1 MVGVFYLIFRKKCL
15 YFKSKTYTMEI
26 LTIIGWVLSAL
37 TAVFLGK
44 GAIEKIIGTQE
55 MVGNFAYMKL
65 EKYRMLTGVGELLSA
80 ILLLVPM
87 TSLFGAILV
96 FGFMSAAVVLHLAL
110 MGGAKTYVPMLVGLG
125 ALLGHFLR

>member
-1 MVGVFYLIFRKKCL
+1 
-15 YFKSKTYTMEI
+15 MEI

-44 GAIEKIIGTQE
+44 SAIEKIIGTQE

-65 EKYRMLTGVGELLSA
+65 EKYRVMTGVGELLSA
-80 ILLLVPM
+80 SLLLLPM
-87 TSLFGAILV
+87 TSLYGAILV

-110 MGGAKTYVPMLVGLG
+110 MNGAKTYVPMMVGLG

>member
-1 MVGVFYLIFRKKCL
+1 
-15 YFKSKTYTMEI
+15 MEI

>member
-1 MVGVFYLIFRKKCL
+1 
-15 YFKSKTYTMEI
+15 MEI

-37 TAVFLGK
+37 TALFLGK
-44 GAIEKIIGTQE
+44 GAVEKIVGTQE

-65 EKYRMLTGVGELLSA
+65 EKYRILTGVSELLGA
-80 ILLLVPM
+80 VLLLVPM
-87 TSLFGAILV
+87 TSLYGAILV

-110 MGGAKTYVPMLVGLG
+110 MGGAKTYVPLLVGLG